1 MADLGDL
8 ISTLAVAHR
17 VRATGKRDAL
27 AALSVLAGEA
37 YGVDPAV
44 TLEAALEREHLG
56 GTGLGHGVAIP
67 HARLRDLDVP
77 KAVLAVFEPAV
88 DFDAPDNIAADL
100 VVLLL
105 SPVDA
110 GADHLKA
117 LAKISRA
124 LRRAEVRDA
133 LRAAR
138 SAAAL
143 HVLLND
149 HSASRAA

>member
-1 MADLGDL
+1 MADIGEL
-8 ISTLAVAHR
+8 ISAQAVAHR
-17 VRATGKRDAL
+17 LRAADKRDAL
-27 AALSVLAGEA
+27 LALAELARDA
-37 YGVDPAV
+37 YGVEPNA

-56 GTGLGHGVAIP
+56 GTGVGDGVAIP
-67 HARLRDLDVP
+67 HARLRDLKAP
-77 KAVLAVFEPAV
+77 AAVLAVFDPPV
-88 DFDAPDNIAADL
+88 NFDAPDGSAADL

-124 LRRAEVRDA
+124 LRRADVRDA

-143 HVLLND
+143 HALLTGPQ
-149 HSASRAA
+149 ASRAA

>member
-1 MADLGDL
+1 MTEIGEMIGPQAIG
-8 ISTLAVAHR
+8 HR
-17 VRATGKRDAL
+17 VRASGKRDAL
-27 AALSVLAGEA
+27 AALSVLAHEA
-37 YGVDPAV
+37 YGLDAGV
-44 TLEAALEREHLG
+44 TLEAALERENLG

-67 HARLRDLDVP
+67 HARLRDLDAP
-77 KAVLAVFEPAV
+77 KAVLAVFDPPV
-88 DFDAPDNIAADL
+88 DFDAPDSQPADL

-117 LAKISRA
+117 LARLSRA
-124 LRRAEVRDA
+124 LRRADVREA

-143 HVLLND
+143 HVLLSE
-149 HSASRAA
+149 HITTRAA